1 MEFPPLAGR
10 PTARNG
16 LTGTRLS
23 GFESKPMITVISGT
37 NRINNVTRRVAGM
50 VMDHYSKTGVEAQ
63 LIDLCDLPRD
73 LFVPESYGKGVPD
86 SFQPFQEQMLNCN
99 GLLTVIP
106 EYNGSFPGVLK
117 YFIDLLKFPE
127 SLHDMPSA
135 FIGLAAGQFGAL
147 RAIEQLEM
155 VFQYR
160 EAHIYGKRC
169 MFPAVHKMLTE
180 DNQIT
185 DDFVR
190 GLFVA
195 QLDGFADFAY
205 RLKPKG

>member
-1 MEFPPLAGR
+1 ML
-10 PTARNG
+10 
-16 LTGTRLS
+16 
-23 GFESKPMITVISGT
+23 TVISGT
-37 NRINNVTRRVAGM
+37 NRLNSVTRRVAGM
-50 VMDHYSKTGVEAQ
+50 VLDHYKYTGVETQ

-73 LFVPESYGKGVPD
+73 IFVPESYGKNKPEAFGT
-86 SFQPFQEQMLNCN
+86 FQDKMLNCN
-99 GLLTVIP
+99 GIVTVIP

-127 SLHDMPSA
+127 SLHDMPST
-135 FIGLAAGQFGAL
+135 FLGLASGRFGAL

-169 MFPAVHKMLTE
+169 MFPAVEKMLSE
-180 DNQIT
+180 DNQIN
-185 DDFVR
+185 DEFVR
-190 GLFVA
+190 GLFTA

-205 RLKPKG
+205 RLKPKK